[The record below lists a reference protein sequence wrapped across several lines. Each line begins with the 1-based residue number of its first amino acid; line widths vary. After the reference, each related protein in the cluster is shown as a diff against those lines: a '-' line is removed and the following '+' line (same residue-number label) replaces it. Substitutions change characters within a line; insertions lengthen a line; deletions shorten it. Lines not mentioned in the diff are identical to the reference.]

1 MRDYLFT
8 RWMWRGKPIHDIRA
22 WARER
27 NEQMVQYI
35 EYQRQLVPYGP
46 PGGQFVTEET
56 PGEMPESF
64 WNGMHFTAD
73 HWYTETGRTNA

>member
-1 MRDYLFT
+1 
-8 RWMWRGKPIHDIRA
+8 
-22 WARER
+22 
-27 NEQMVQYI
+27 
-35 EYQRQLVPYGP
+35 VPYGP